1 MPYTPHQSIMNIIG
15 GQYFERWPDEEQR
28 LILYTPV
35 FTYEQRLTALTF
47 LFGNF
52 RDVDLVY
59 AALRKQI
66 GMDPDDH
73 DHALRFLADLR
84 SGKYNDKYYYFDVI
98 AADWFFLGGAL
109 NTRHA
114 PPTPT
119 ARLLLAWERECVRVR
134 RTERRWPSLAE
145 QRAFWDPD
153 Q

>member
-47 LFGNF
+47 LFGNV

-66 GMDPDDH
+66 GMDPDPSAPARPGRSITKL
-73 DHALRFLADLR
+73 ALSLVNCFAFLTSKR
-84 SGKYNDKYYYFDVI
+84 N
-98 AADWFFLGGAL
+98 
-109 NTRHA
+109 
-114 PPTPT
+114 
-119 ARLLLAWERECVRVR
+119 
-134 RTERRWPSLAE
+134 
-145 QRAFWDPD
+145 
-153 Q
+153 